1 MITDEGAGSIRENL
15 EKRYDIELS
24 TAQVRN
30 ISLNILQLKDPETYL
45 IRNIESEKLSLDNFP
60 FWTMVWEGAIVLAD
74 FLVNQEPVPGR
85 QILELGSGLGFVG
98 LFAAAR
104 GHEVTL
110 TDNSPDALAFA
121 QFSAHY
127 NKLPTALVKF
137 LDWEKPEL
145 PQSYDWIVG
154 SDILYEPKNFGLLL
168 EIFVRYLAPE
178 GRIYLTHGLKGPG
191 AKTFFE
197 MAKKQFAIR
206 YREKNIRSEGENKK
220 VLFFELLKK

>member
-1 MITDEGAGSIRENL
+1 VLTDEGARSIRENL
-15 EKRYDIELS
+15 EKRYDLELAK
-24 TAQVRN
+24 AQVRN
-30 ISLNILQLKDPETYL
+30 ITLKILQLKDMETYL
-45 IRNIESEKLSLDNFP
+45 IRNIESEALSLENFP
-60 FWTMVWEGAIVLAD
+60 FWTMVWEGALVLAD

-85 QILELGSGLGFVG
+85 RILELGSGLGFVG
-98 LFAAAR
+98 LFTAAR

-127 NKLPTALVKF
+127 NKLSNATVKF
-137 LDWEKPEL
+137 LDWEKPDL
-145 PQSYDWIVG
+145 PQPYDWIVG

-168 EIFVRYLAPE
+168 DIFARYLAPE

-197 MAKKQFAIR
+197 MAKRQFAIR
-206 YREKNIRSEGENKK
+206 YREKNIRSEGETKK
-220 VLFFELLKK
+220 VLFFELLKQ

>member
-1 MITDEGAGSIRENL
+1 VLTDEGARSIRENL
-15 EKRYDIELS
+15 GKHYDLELS
-24 TAQVRN
+24 AAQVRN
-30 ISLNILQLKDPETYL
+30 ITLSILQLKDPETYL
-45 IRNIESEKLSLDNFP
+45 IRNIESEELSLDSFP
-60 FWTMVWEGAIVLAD
+60 FWTMVWEGALVLAD
-74 FLVNQEPVPGR
+74 FLVNQEPIPGR

-110 TDNSPDALAFA
+110 TDNNSDALAFA
-121 QFSAHY
+121 QFNAHY
-127 NKLPTALVKF
+127 NKLPNALVKF
-137 LDWEKPEL
+137 LDWEKPDL

-168 EIFVRYLAPE
+168 DIFALYLAPE
-178 GRIYLTHGLKGPG
+178 GRIYLTHGLQGPG

-220 VLFFELLKK
+220 VLFFELHRK